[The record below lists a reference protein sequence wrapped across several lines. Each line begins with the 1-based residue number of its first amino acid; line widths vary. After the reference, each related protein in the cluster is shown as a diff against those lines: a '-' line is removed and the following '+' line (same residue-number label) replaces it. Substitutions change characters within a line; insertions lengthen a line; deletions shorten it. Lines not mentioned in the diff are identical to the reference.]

1 MSFLGNVGKILSK
14 NNNRFEPKELATV
27 PTNGPLQ
34 GTNYNFSSWQG
45 INFDGS
51 HNNVL
56 TTNETVFSVITR
68 LANTL
73 ASLPIHFYRKESQD
87 DRGTT
92 IGLLRTEANE
102 NDSGYQLIN
111 QTEVARNTNGNGYIW
126 IQRDALMQ
134 PMALWPID
142 PEFVVIERNVDDNSI
157 WYRVSYDQYNFI
169 VSNKDMIH
177 VKHIHPLNTAYGVSP
192 IDVLRNSLK
201 FQKSVEDFSL
211 NEMSKK
217 DSYVIEY
224 DRSVDP
230 DKRQAIIDDFV
241 KMIKANGGAVV
252 QERGFKFDR
261 FESKFNPA
269 DLASVE
275 GISRIRIANAF
286 DVPLS
291 FVNDNT
297 SNATTNV
304 EHVMTQF
311 VEMTLNPIVKQYES
325 EFNRKLLTPG
335 QIARGYYFK
344 FNVNG
349 LMRGDTAARTQFYQM
364 MIRNG
369 IATPNELRRLE
380 DLPVAKDKN
389 ADKLWFSKDLALLD
403 QADKIN
409 APANTSAGQDETK
422 GGDVDGQNQSNEASN
437 LHDNQG
443 GSKQSS
449 GRNEHRWRNR

>member
-1 MSFLGNVGKILSK
+1 MLNKQPISPKQEMTTAGSWRGPNYDFSLWRSSGFYGSRDEVLS
-14 NNNRFEPKELATV
+14 
-27 PTNGPLQ
+27 
-34 GTNYNFSSWQG
+34 
-45 INFDGS
+45 
-51 HNNVL
+51 
-56 TTNETVFSVITR
+56 TNETVFSVITR
-68 LANTL
+68 LSNTL
-73 ASLPIHFYRKESQD
+73 ASLPIHFYKKDRQE
-87 DRGTT
+87 DRGGV
-92 IGLLRTEANE
+92 IDLLRTEANP
-102 NDSGYQLIN
+102 DASGFQLIN
-111 QTEVARNTNGNGYIW
+111 ETEVARNITGNGYVF
-126 IQRDALMQ
+126 IQRDQ
-134 PMALWPID
+134 FTQTPIALWALD
-142 PEFVVIERNVDDNSI
+142 PSFVTILRNRDDNSI
-157 WYRVSYDQYNFI
+157 WYRVTEDGFNFTI
-169 VSNKDMIH
+169 PSLDMIH
-177 VKHIHPLNTAYGVSP
+177 VKHIHPLSTLYGVSP
-192 IDVLRNSLK
+192 IDVLRDSLK

-230 DKRQAIIDDFV
+230 DKRQAIINDFV

-252 QERGFKFDR
+252 QERGFKYDR

-291 FVNDNT
+291 FVNDG
-297 SNATTNV
+297 SSKSTTNV

-311 VEMTLNPIVKQYES
+311 VEMTLAPIIKQYES
-325 EFNRKLLTPG
+325 EFNRKLLTPN
-335 QIARGYYFK
+335 QRARGYYFK

-380 DLPVAKDKN
+380 DMPVAKDKN

-403 QADKIN
+403 DADKIN
-409 APANTSAGQDETK
+409 APSNSPDTQK
-422 GGDVDGQNQSNEASN
+422 GGDAIDRNQKSTQLS
-437 LHDNQG
+437 DD
-443 GSKQSS
+443 
-449 GRNEHRWRNR
+449 

>member
-1 MSFLGNVGKILSK
+1 MSFLGNARKILSK
-14 NNNRFEPKELATV
+14 NNQLSAKELATV
-27 PTNGPLQ
+27 PANRGWR
-34 GTNYNFSSWQG
+34 GENYNFQAWQG
-45 INFDGS
+45 VNFDGS
-51 HNNVL
+51 HDNIL

-73 ASLPIHFYRKESQD
+73 ASLPIHFYRKDNQD
-87 DRGTT
+87 DKGTT
-92 IGLLRTEANE
+92 INLLRTEANE
-102 NDSGYQLIN
+102 NTSGYQLIN
-111 QTEVARNTNGNGYIW
+111 ETEVARNTNGNGYIW

-134 PMALWPID
+134 PMALWSINPN
-142 PEFVVIERNVDDNSI
+142 FVVIERNTDDNSI
-157 WYRVSYDQYNFI
+157 WYRVSYDEFNFL
-169 VSNKDMIH
+169 VPNKDMIH
-177 VKHIHPLNTAYGVSP
+177 VKHIHPLNSIYGVSP
-192 IDVLRNSLK
+192 IDVLRDSLK

-224 DRSVDP
+224 DRSVDA
-230 DKRQAIIDDFV
+230 DKRQAIINDFV

-252 QERGFKFDR
+252 QEKGFKFDR

-291 FVNDNT
+291 FVNDNS

-311 VEMTLNPIVKQYES
+311 VEMTLNPIIKQYES
-325 EFNRKLLTPG
+325 EFNRKLLTNN

-422 GGDVDGQNQSNEASN
+422 GGDADEQQDDQASN
-437 LHDNQG
+437 LHDSQG
-443 GSKQSS
+443 GSEQSS

>member
-14 NNNRFEPKELATV
+14 KSNLSPKELATV
-27 PTNGPLQ
+27 PANRGWR
-34 GTNYNFSSWQG
+34 GENYNFSAWQG
-45 INFDGS
+45 VSFDGS
-51 HNNVL
+51 HDNVL

-68 LANTL
+68 LSNTL
-73 ASLPIHFYRKESQD
+73 ASLPIHFYRKDNQD
-87 DRGTT
+87 DKGTT
-92 IGLLRTEANE
+92 INLLRIEANE
-102 NDSGYQLIN
+102 NTSGYQLIN
-111 QTEVARNTNGNGYIW
+111 ETEVARNTNGNGYIW

-134 PMALWPID
+134 PMALWSINPN
-142 PEFVVIERNVDDNSI
+142 FVVIERNTDDNSI
-157 WYRVSYDQYNFI
+157 WYRVSYDQFNI
-169 VSNKDMIH
+169 LVPNKDMIH
-177 VKHIHPLNTAYGVSP
+177 VKHIHPLSSIYGVSP
-192 IDVLRNSLK
+192 IDVLRDSLK

-230 DKRQAIIDDFV
+230 DKRQAIINDFV

-291 FVNDNT
+291 FVNDNS

-311 VEMTLNPIVKQYES
+311 VEMTLNPIIKQYES
-325 EFNRKLLTPG
+325 EFNRKLLTPN

-422 GGDVDGQNQSNEASN
+422 GGDVDGPKDNQASG

>member
-14 NNNRFEPKELATV
+14 KSNLSPKELATV
-27 PTNGPLQ
+27 PANRGWR
-34 GTNYNFSSWQG
+34 GENYNFSAWQG
-45 INFDGS
+45 VSFDGS
-51 HNNVL
+51 HDNVL

-68 LANTL
+68 LSNTL
-73 ASLPIHFYRKESQD
+73 ASLPIHFYRKDNQD
-87 DRGTT
+87 DKGTT
-92 IGLLRTEANE
+92 INLLRIEANE
-102 NDSGYQLIN
+102 NTSGYQLIN
-111 QTEVARNTNGNGYIW
+111 ETEVARNTNGNGYIW

-134 PMALWPID
+134 PMALWSINPN
-142 PEFVVIERNVDDNSI
+142 FVVIERNTDDNSI
-157 WYRVSYDQYNFI
+157 WYRVSYDQFNI
-169 VSNKDMIH
+169 LVPNKDMIH
-177 VKHIHPLNTAYGVSP
+177 VKHIHPLSSIYGVSP
-192 IDVLRNSLK
+192 IDVLRDSLK

-230 DKRQAIIDDFV
+230 DKRQAIINDFV

-291 FVNDNT
+291 FVNDNS

-311 VEMTLNPIVKQYES
+311 VEMTLNPIIKQYES
-325 EFNRKLLTPG
+325 EFNRKLLTPN

-389 ADKLWFSKDLALLD
+389 ANKLWFSKDLALLD

-422 GGDVDGQNQSNEASN
+422 GGDVDGPKDNQASG